1 MEPDGLDANE
11 REIVSPRLI
20 VCLGAAATTAVD
32 TELRVATRTAAE
44 EPRGAAA
51 VAVAAPTSMVIV
63 HDEDHRRALDR
74 LLDGALVV
82 ATCEDR
88 LVALRLFDEGRRLVA
103 AEWYDG
109 PHPPPTQG
117 LDDSQMMLLLALSRG
132 CTVAEAAEAGHLSER
147 TAARRL
153 AAARATLGCRSNVEA
168 ALAVRR
174 RIERLR
180 PPR

>member
-1 MEPDGLDANE
+1 MEPNGLDANE

-20 VCLGAAATTAVD
+20 VCLGTAATTAIE
-32 TELRVATRTAAE
+32 TELEVATHTATTD
-44 EPRGAAA
+44 EPKGAAVVAGAISMA
-51 VAVAAPTSMVIV
+51 VA

-103 AEWYDG
+103 AEWYDE

-117 LDDSQMMLLLALSRG
+117 LDETQMMLLLALSRG
-132 CTVAEAAEAGHLSER
+132 CTVAEAADAGHLSER

-153 AAARATLGCRSNVEA
+153 AAARAMLGCRSNVEA
-168 ALAVRR
+168 ALAVRQ